1 MADFIYIDGVEY
13 KADKELIDLIK
24 SHANSSLD
32 NSFKRQMK
40 GADYYF
46 IGNEGVVH
54 KDTDLEMPVDNNR
67 YEIGSYCTNEELLK
81 KRVAEENLFRKMWR
95 FSLTHDGDKID
106 WNNENTQ
113 KWYLGLDSKKGVIIS
128 GVYVLRQMGVI
139 YFNSKEAAEEA
150 QKEFGKEF
158 KEVYGNS

>member
-24 SHANSSLD
+24 GHANSSLD

-54 KDTDLEMPVDNNR
+54 KDTDLRMPVDNER
-67 YEIGSYCTNEELLK
+67 YEIGNYCANEELLK
-81 KRVAEENLFRKMWR
+81 KRAADGLYVASYRVGCNKC
-95 FSLTHDGDKID
+95 K
-106 WNNENTQ
+106 
-113 KWYLGLDSKKGVIIS
+113 
-128 GVYVLRQMGVI
+128 I
-139 YFNSKEAAEEA
+139 YFTRNS
-150 QKEFGKEF
+150 EFRLADGQLEF
-158 KEVYGNS
+158 KVNGYDLAVNLWNTRAKIVDNSEDVNSFVI